1 MATYQA
7 TNACTWRNGSWI
19 AGVTDYVR
27 QGVYPD
33 ANSYENVSAMLFDLA
48 SIRNTYANY
57 YPTSASIHLVRIAA
71 GDWGSARTMTLYA
84 GNASGMPAPSSST
97 SVSGSRPTKVTSGY
111 NYTVSA
117 GQGAKDIAISTAL
130 IDSIG
135 SGASNCL
142 FMDAGSSTLNYMGFG
157 ARDNLSQIV
166 LTINWAS
173 RTTACS
179 APTSCSLNAT
189 LSEGNVTLSWS
200 GASGGINNSISSYE
214 IQYSDSADNITWGAW
229 TALTTVTTTATSG
242 STSVAPPSTRG
253 NYRRFQVRTRGT
265 AGASYYSGWKVST
278 NSVRR
283 NTVPSPANTAV
294 ASPSNYSDET
304 ITLTWS
310 GASGGTSA
318 IKGYQIASRTST
330 DNSTWSSW
338 NVLTT
343 LTLSASGGSYNPN
356 VSRIPGTYT
365 QFGIWTIDTLDV
377 YSSEVVSNS
386 IYCDITAC
394 VAPTACSVSATL
406 AEGNVTLSW
415 SGAAGGA
422 GNAITSYEIQYSDST
437 DNSTWGAWTALVT
450 VFTSA
455 TSGSVI
461 VSPPTTRGNY
471 RRFRVRTR
479 GAAGESFYSDWTVS
493 SNTVRR
499 NTLPTPPTSLTAA
512 PAIYESSTVTLTWS
526 GAIPGTSAI
535 KQYVIQRSTST
546 DGINWS
552 AYEALTIIVTS
563 ATSGTYI
570 ANASQIA
577 GMYTRYRIS
586 VTDTLDAVSAYVV
599 SGTVKKNSPPT
610 APAIV
615 CPVSGSSSYNTAPRF
630 MITTGIEPDGQTQ
643 IVEVKIDTGVWINSV
658 DNPEMFSVSGYLG
671 NGVKTVY
678 QSAAL
683 AAGNHTV
690 TVRCIDSD
698 IESSSPE
705 VMRTFTVLPPLFETI
720 TANETHVKAIHI
732 QMLRTAVNTVRSY
745 YNLSQVTWSEEI
757 VAGKSTIKNWPFHIT
772 ELRKAIESVITIVNI
787 FDSSSTFDIPPIT
800 WLPIGTGR
808 PKADVIQ
815 QIQDLILE
823 L

>member
-7 TNACTWRNGSWI
+7 INACTWRNGSWI

-27 QGVYPD
+27 QGVYAD
-33 ANSYENVSAMLFDLA
+33 ANNYENVGAMLFDLA
-48 SIRNTYANY
+48 SIRNTYANF

-84 GNASGMPAPSSST
+84 GNASGMPSPSSST
-97 SVSGSRPTKVTSGY
+97 SVSGSRPTKVTGGY
-111 NYTVSA
+111 SYTVSA
-117 GQGAKDIAISTAL
+117 GQGSKDIAISTAL

-179 APTSCSLNAT
+179 APTSCSVNAT

-200 GASGGINNSISSYE
+200 GASDGINNSISSYE
-214 IQYSDSADNITWGAW
+214 IQYSDSADNVTWGVW
-229 TALTTVTTTATSG
+229 TALTTVTTTATIG
-242 STSVAPPSTRG
+242 SVSVAPPSTRG
-253 NYRRFQVRTRGT
+253 NYRRFQVRTCGT
-265 AGASYYSGWKVST
+265 AGASYYSGWKVSS

-283 NTVPSPANTAV
+283 NTVPSPPITAV
-294 ASPSNYSDET
+294 ASPSNYSDES

-318 IKGYQIASRTST
+318 IKGYQIASRTSM

-338 NVLTT
+338 NVLTS
-343 LTLSASGGSYNPN
+343 LILSASGGNYNPN

-365 QFGIWTIDTLDV
+365 QFGIWTIDNLDV
-377 YSSEVVSNS
+377 YSSEKISNS

-415 SGAAGGA
+415 SGASGGA
-422 GNAITSYEIQYSDST
+422 GNAIISYEIQYSDSA
-437 DNSTWGAWTALVT
+437 DNSTWGAWTALT
-450 VFTSA
+450 AVFTSA
-455 TSGSVI
+455 TSGSLI
-461 VSPPTTRGNY
+461 VNPPSTRGNY
-471 RRFRVRTR
+471 RRFQVRTR

-499 NTLPTPPTSLTAA
+499 NTLPTPPTSFTAA
-512 PAIYESSTVTLTWS
+512 PAIYGSSTVTLAWS
-526 GAIPGTSAI
+526 GTIPGTSAI

-552 AYEALTIIVTS
+552 AYEALTIIVSS
-563 ATSGTYI
+563 ATSGTYT

-577 GMYTRYRIS
+577 GMHTRYRIS
-586 VTDTLDAVSAYVV
+586 VTDTLDAVSAFVV
-599 SGTVKKNSPPT
+599 SGIVKKNSPPT
-610 APAIV
+610 APTIV
-615 CPVSGSSSYNTAPRF
+615 CPVSGGSSYNVTPRF
-630 MITTGIEPDGQTQ
+630 MIITGTEPDGQTQ
-643 IVEVKIDTGVWINSV
+643 IAEVKIDAGAWVNSV

-671 NGVKTVY
+671 NGVKTVF
-678 QSAAL
+678 QAPTL
-683 AAGNHTV
+683 AAGNHTL
-690 TVRCIDSD
+690 TMRCLDSD
-698 IESSSPE
+698 IGSSSPE
-705 VMRTFTVLPPLFETI
+705 VVRTFTVLSPSFETI
-720 TANETHVKAIHI
+720 TANETNVKATHI
-732 QMLRTAVNTVRSY
+732 QTLRMAVNTVRSY
-745 YNLSQVTWSEEI
+745 YNLSPVTWSEEI
-757 VAGKSTIKNWPFHIT
+757 VAGKTTVKNWPFHIA
-772 ELRKAIESVITIVNI
+772 ELRKAIEPVVTAING
-787 FDSSSTFDIPPIT
+787 FDSSSAFDIPPGT
-800 WLPIGTGR
+800 WLPIGIGR

-815 QIQDLILE
+815 QIQDLVLE

>member
-33 ANSYENVSAMLFDLA
+33 ANNYENVGAMLFDLA
-48 SIRNTYANY
+48 SIRNTYVNN

-71 GDWGSARTMTLYA
+71 GDWGSARTMTLYS
-84 GNASGMPAPSSST
+84 GNASGMPVPSSST
-97 SVSGSRPTKVTSGY
+97 SVSGNRPTKVTSGY
-111 NYTVSA
+111 SYTVSA

-142 FMDAGSSTLNYMGFG
+142 FMDVGSSTLNYMGFG

-179 APTSCSLNAT
+179 APTSCLVNAT

-200 GASGGINNSISSYE
+200 GASGGINNTISSYE
-214 IQYSDSADNITWGAW
+214 IQYSDSTDNLAWGAW

-242 STSVAPPSTRG
+242 NLSVAPPAVRG

-283 NTVPSPANTAV
+283 NTVPSPPTTAV
-294 ASPSNYSDET
+294 ATPVNYSDET

-310 GASGGTSA
+310 GASGSTSA

-330 DNSTWSSW
+330 DNSTWSAW

-343 LTLSASGGSYNPN
+343 LTLSASSGSYNPN
-356 VSRIPGTYT
+356 VSRTPGTYT
-365 QFGIWTIDTLDV
+365 QFGVWTIDNLDV
-377 YSSEVVSNS
+377 YSSEKISNS

-394 VAPTACSVSATL
+394 IAPSACSVSATL

-415 SGAAGGA
+415 NGASGGA
-422 GNAITSYEIQYSDST
+422 GNAITSYEIQYSDSA
-437 DNSTWGAWTALVT
+437 DNSTWGAWTALSIL
-450 VFTSA
+450 FTSA

-479 GAAGESFYSDWTVS
+479 GAAGETFYSDWAVS

-499 NTLPTPPTSLTAA
+499 NTLPIPPTSFTAT
-512 PAIYESSTVTLTWS
+512 PVIYEGNTVTLTWN
-526 GAIPGTSAI
+526 GTTPGTSTI
-535 KQYVIQRSTST
+535 KQYVIQQATST
-546 DGINWS
+546 DGTNWS
-552 AYEALTIIVTS
+552 AYEALITIVSS
-563 ATSGTYI
+563 ATSGVYT
-570 ANASQIA
+570 ANTSQIA

-586 VTDTLDAVSAYVV
+586 VTDTLDAVSAYVI
-599 SGTVKKNSPPT
+599 SNTVKKNSPPT
-610 APAIV
+610 APVIV
-615 CPVSGSSSYNTAPRF
+615 CPISSSSSYNTTPRF
-630 MITTGIEPDGQTQ
+630 MITTGVEPDGQTQ
-643 IVEVKIDTGVWINSV
+643 IMEVKIDAGVWINSV
-658 DNPEMFSVSGYLG
+658 DNPEMFSTSGYLS
-671 NGVKTVY
+671 NSAKTVY
-678 QSAAL
+678 QAATL
-683 AAGNHTV
+683 ATGDHTV
-690 TVRCIDSD
+690 TLRCLDSD

-705 VMRTFTVLPPLFETI
+705 VVRAFTVLPPPFETI
-720 TANETHVKAIHI
+720 TANETHVKATHI
-732 QMLRTAVNTVRSY
+732 QTLRNAVNKVRSY
-745 YNLSQVTWSEEI
+745 YNLSPVTWSEEI
-757 VAGKSTIKNWPFHIT
+757 VAGKTTVKNWPFHIT
-772 ELRKAIESVITIVNI
+772 ELRKAIEPVITTVNS
-787 FDSSSTFDIPPIT
+787 FDSSMTFDIPPIT

-808 PKADVIQ
+808 PKADVMQ
-815 QIQDLILE
+815 QIHDLFLT

>member
-7 TNACTWRNGSWI
+7 INACTWRNGSWI

-27 QGVYPD
+27 QGVYTA
-33 ANSYENVSAMLFDLA
+33 ANNYENVGAMLFDLT

-84 GNASGMPAPSSST
+84 GNAYGMPAPSSST

-117 GQGAKDIAISTAL
+117 GQDAKDIAISTAL

-157 ARDNLSQIV
+157 ARDDLSQIV

-179 APTSCSLNAT
+179 PPTSCSVSAT
-189 LSEGNVTLSWS
+189 LSESNVTLSWS
-200 GASGGINNSISSYE
+200 GASGGINNTISSYE
-214 IQYSDSADNITWGAW
+214 IQYSESADNVTWGAW

-242 STSVAPPSTRG
+242 SLSVAPSSTRG

-265 AGASYYSGWKVST
+265 AGASYYSGWKISS

-283 NTVPSPANTAV
+283 NTVPSPPTTAMATPV
-294 ASPSNYSDET
+294 NYSDEI

-330 DNSTWSSW
+330 DNNTWSPW

-343 LTLSASGGSYNPN
+343 LNLSASSGSYNPN
-356 VSRIPGTYT
+356 VSRVPGTYT

-377 YSSEVVSNS
+377 YSSEKVSNS

-394 VAPTACSVSATL
+394 EPPTACSVSATL

-415 SGAAGGA
+415 SGASGGA
-422 GNAITSYEIQYSDST
+422 GNSITSYEIQYSDSA
-437 DNSTWGAWTALVT
+437 DNSAWGAWTALT
-450 VFTSA
+450 IAFTSA
-455 TSGSVI
+455 TSGSVT
-461 VSPPTTRGNY
+461 VSPPTTRGYY

-479 GAAGESFYSDWTVS
+479 GAAGESFYSDWTIS
-493 SNTVRR
+493 SNTVRK
-499 NTLPTPPTSLTAA
+499 NTLPIPPTSFTAA
-512 PAIYESSTVTLTWS
+512 PPIYEVNTITLTWS
-526 GAIPGTSAI
+526 GTTPGTSAI
-535 KQYVIQRSTST
+535 KQYVIQQATSI
-546 DGINWS
+546 DGINWA
-552 AYEALTIIVTS
+552 AYEALTTIISS
-563 ATSGTYI
+563 ATSGTHEVY
-570 ANASQIA
+570 ASQIA

-586 VTDTLDAVSAYVV
+586 VTDALDAVSSFVV
-599 SGTVKKNSPPT
+599 SNTVKKNSPPA
-610 APAIV
+610 APIIAY
-615 CPVSGSSSYNTAPRF
+615 PMTGNAAYNTTPRF
-630 MITTGIEPDGQTQ
+630 MITTGVEPDGQTQ
-643 IVEVKIDTGVWINSV
+643 IVEVKIDSGVWHNSV
-658 DNPEMFSVSGYLG
+658 DNPERFSTSGHLG

-678 QSAAL
+678 QAEPL
-683 AAGNHTV
+683 TVGNHTI
-690 TVRCIDSD
+690 TFRCIDSD
-698 IESSSPE
+698 IESASTE
-705 VMRTFTVLPPLFETI
+705 VARSFTILQPPFETI
-720 TANETHVKAIHI
+720 SANVTHVKTTHI
-732 QMLRTAVNTVRSY
+732 QMLRNGVNMARSY
-745 YNLSQVTWSEEI
+745 YNLSPVTWREEI
-757 VAGKSTIKNWPFHIT
+757 IAGKTTIKNWPFHIT
-772 ELRKAIESVITIVNI
+772 EIRKAMDTIIGVING
-787 FDSSSTFDIPPIT
+787 FDSSATFDIPAFT

-808 PKADVIQ
+808 PKADVME
-815 QIQDLILE
+815 QIQDLILV